1 MERAREREDVM
12 ETVSL
17 EGAQTEKVE
26 AAVAECPL
34 FRALKPAL
42 IPQLLKV
49 AETVRYQPEE
59 IVLRQG
65 DPSDSFLVVVEG
77 EGAIRVE
84 SPSGEVAELGRIPR
98 PSSLGEIGL
107 LLGEPRTATVVA
119 ASPLTALR
127 FSAKAFEAMFEKIP
141 NFGEALAAGLA
152 HRLEKVSGQVPLPGR
167 DLEEHPPTREALELL
182 PVELC
187 KRHRVLPLSVKGNVL
202 TLGHVDDPS
211 SQVMSAVR
219 EHAPSFEMES
229 VHVDLAAF
237 NAIMR
242 TRAGAQGWARPEGAP
257 APAPVPSPRSPR
269 LDALLEKMVAEGA
282 SDLHLAAAHKPHWR
296 VDGDM
301 AVIEDGPVLGPDDAF
316 DLLRPV
322 TDQRHRDEF
331 AKANDVDFAYS
342 IPGVARFRVNLFR
355 DHHGTGAVF
364 RLIPSRVLTLEQLGL
379 PPVLKNFCE
388 MPKGLVLVTGP
399 TGSGKSSTLAAMI
412 DFIKKTRRTH
422 IVTIEDPIEFVHD
435 SGVSLITQR
444 EVGGHTTSFARA
456 LKAALREDPDII
468 LVGEMRDLET
478 IALALEAANTG
489 HLVLA
494 TLHTNS
500 AIGAVDRIVDMFPGD
515 QQPQVRTALSEVL
528 RGVVAQTLCKK
539 TDGGRMAVLEVL
551 VVNMAAANLIREDKT
566 VQITSIMQANKA
578 IGMSTL
584 NDELGS
590 LIEARKITMEEG
602 LSKAVDKDDLLRRF
616 RSGVTVSGDPSRGF
630 RVQAVKPGSPGADAG
645 IQRGD
650 AILEVGGIPGK
661 DHTLDELRRILRSDG
676 QHQLVVERGGKRV
689 KLVLEL
695 RR

>member
-1 MERAREREDVM
+1 M
-12 ETVSL
+12 ETVSIDK
-17 EGAQTEKVE
+17 AQTEKVE
-26 AAVAECPL
+26 AVIAECPL
-34 FRALKPAL
+34 FHALKPEL

-49 AETVRYQPEE
+49 AETVRYEPEE
-59 IVLRQG
+59 IVIRQG

-77 EGAIRVE
+77 EGAIRVQ

-119 ASPLTALR
+119 AGPLTALR
-127 FSAKAFEAMFEKIP
+127 FSAKAFQAMFQKIP

-167 DLEEHPPTREALELL
+167 DLERHPPAREALELL
-182 PVELC
+182 PVDLC
-187 KRHRVLPLSVKGNVL
+187 KRHRILPLSVSGNVL
-202 TLGHVDDPS
+202 TVGHVDDPS
-211 SQVMSAVR
+211 SQVISAVR
-219 EHAPSFEMES
+219 EHAPSFEIES

-237 NAIMR
+237 NEIMR
-242 TRAGAQGWARPEGAP
+242 TRAGAEGWAQAKG
-257 APAPVPSPRSPR
+257 APAPVPSPSSPR
-269 LDALLEKMVAEGA
+269 LDALLKKMVAEGA

-301 AVIEDGPVLGPDDAF
+301 AVIEDGPVLGPDDALE
-316 DLLRPV
+316 LLTPV
-322 TDQRHRDEF
+322 MEQRHRDEF
-331 AKANDVDFAYS
+331 AETNHVDFAYS

-355 DHHGTGAVF
+355 DHHGMGAVF
-364 RLIPSRVLTLEQLGL
+364 RLIPSKVLTLEQLGL
-379 PPVLKNFCE
+379 PPVLKDFCE

-399 TGSGKSSTLAAMI
+399 TGCGKSSTLAAMI
-412 DFIKKTRRTH
+412 DFIKKTRQTH

-435 SGVSLITQR
+435 SGVSLVTQR
-444 EVGGHTTSFARA
+444 EVGGHTASFSRA

-478 IALALEAANTG
+478 ISLALEAANTG

-539 TDGGRMAVLEVL
+539 VDGGRMAVLEVL
-551 VVNMAAANLIREDKT
+551 VANMAAANLIREDKT

-578 IGMSTL
+578 MGMSTL
-584 NDELGS
+584 NDELGT

-602 LSKAVDKDDLLRRF
+602 LSKAVDKEDLRRRF
-616 RSGVTVSGDPSRGF
+616 RSGITLAGDPSAAGRF
-630 RVQAVKPGSPGADAG
+630 RVVAVKPGSPGADAG
-645 IQRGD
+645 FQRGD
-650 AILEVGGIPGK
+650 AILEVNGVPGK

-676 QHQLVVERGGKRV
+676 QHQVSVERSGKRV